1 MPGDRARDGGVASL
15 SVGANV
21 TLPVLGRYARR
32 HRLGRRE
39 MDRDAAA
46 LLARHDVRPADPAI
60 LLGSLSGGNQQKALL
75 AKWID
80 AGPRLLLL
88 DEPTRGVDVGARTRI
103 AATLAALARDGVA
116 TLCASSDHHELAL
129 LCHRVLVFGDGTV
142 YSELAGVRAD
152 PGADRRAQPGRRARR
167 AEHPPMTAAQ
177 RLALPA
183 AWLGLIVL
191 FGLIEPDTFL
201 TSANVQNILG
211 SQAVLVVL
219 TMGLLIP
226 LTAGDYDLSIASVL
240 TLSSMIVALLNA
252 QQGWPVGL
260 AIVVAVA
267 AGALAGLANGAL
279 VVLLRADP
287 LVITLGSGTLIAGIV
302 LWISNSET
310 IGGVSSALVDPVN
323 SWKLL
328 GLPLAF
334 YYGLALC
341 AAVWYLLDFTPN
353 GRRLLFVG
361 RSRRVARLAGV
372 RVDRARAGAFVA
384 SGTIAAVAGVLY
396 AGTTGGADPSSGASF
411 LLPAFAAA
419 FLGATSIF
427 PGRFNPWGSIVAVY
441 FLVTGVTGLQLLGA
455 ASFVQ
460 QLFYGGGLI
469 LAVAVSRL
477 TGSGMP
483 GADET

>member
-1 MPGDRARDGGVASL
+1 
-15 SVGANV
+15 
-21 TLPVLGRYARR
+21 
-32 HRLGRRE
+32 
-39 MDRDAAA
+39 
-46 LLARHDVRPADPAI
+46 
-60 LLGSLSGGNQQKALL
+60 
-75 AKWID
+75 
-80 AGPRLLLL
+80 
-88 DEPTRGVDVGARTRI
+88 
-103 AATLAALARDGVA
+103 
-116 TLCASSDHHELAL
+116 
-129 LCHRVLVFGDGTV
+129 
-142 YSELAGVRAD
+142 
-152 PGADRRAQPGRRARR
+152 
-167 AEHPPMTAAQ
+167 MTAAQ

-183 AWLGLIVL
+183 AWLALIAL
-191 FGLIEPDTFL
+191 FGAIEPDTFL
-201 TSANVQNILG
+201 TSANAQNILG

-226 LTAGDYDLSIASVL
+226 LTGGDYDLSIASVL

-267 AGALAGLANGAL
+267 VGALAGLTNGAL
-279 VVLLRADP
+279 IVLLRADS
-287 LVITLGSGTLIAGIV
+287 LVITLGTGTLIAGIV

-310 IGGVSSALVDPVN
+310 IGGVSSALVDPVI

-334 YYGLALC
+334 FYGLALC
-341 AAVWYLLDFTPN
+341 AAVWYVLDFTPN

-372 RVDRARAGAFVA
+372 RVGRVRVGAFVA

-419 FLGATSIF
+419 FLGATSIS

-469 LAVAVSRL
+469 LAVAVARL

-483 GADET
+483 RAGET